1 MFRIG
6 SGVPELIISTDHN
19 YFLVEEPAQNY
30 ATALFTRL
38 KKKSPESLI
47 ESVTVKYTAAYLP
60 KSWEFVVTPE
70 VGGSGFVVEKQ
81 FEGMD
86 YKPSKNPHGG
96 YFDPWG

>member
-1 MFRIG
+1 MFQVD
-6 SGVPELIISTDHN
+6 SGIPELIVSTDYN
-19 YFLVEEPAQNY
+19 DFLVEEPAQNY

-38 KKKSPESLI
+38 QKKSPESLI
-47 ESVTVKYTAAYLP
+47 ESVTVKYKASCLP

-70 VGGSGFVVEKQ
+70 VGGEGFVVEKR

-86 YKPSKNPHGG
+86 YKPSMNPHGG